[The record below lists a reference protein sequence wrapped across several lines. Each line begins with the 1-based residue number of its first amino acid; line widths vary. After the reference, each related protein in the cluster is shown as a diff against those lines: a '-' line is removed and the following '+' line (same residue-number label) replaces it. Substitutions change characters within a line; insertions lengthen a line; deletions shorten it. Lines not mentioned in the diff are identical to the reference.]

1 MEEMSIFCNKV
12 HQAGQKCDKREA
24 HTKANLHKS
33 NKRHKRQ
40 PLSKGPRYEHYT
52 PVKANHTTILEK
64 TFNLEVPI
72 WLPQRKPLRLGLDA
86 TKYCRYLHSI
96 GHNTK
101 DYWALKNKI
110 E

>member
-64 TFNLEVPI
+64 TFNLERPDNHQAGVRP
-72 WLPQRKPLRLGLDA
+72 G
-86 TKYCRYLHSI
+86 
-96 GHNTK
+96 GHPEEKNRNQGADRRRAK
-101 DYWALKNKI
+101 DRGRQGHQ
-110 E
+110 